1 MDYKARFYSPMLG
14 RFIQPDTITPGG
26 PQGLN
31 RFSYTLN
38 NPLRYTDPSGH
49 KACTIIDNGDC
60 DDTEEKIYKFFNY
73 VDDQI
78 LNGKKDGIK
87 GKYKNDVLGA
97 MIKVVKQAAY
107 IFGNDWDTFLDATT
121 YVFTGYY
128 GHGSEAMAK
137 AGFPGLF
144 TDGFD
149 GYFDGATG
157 FHPDFVDESNQ
168 VRHFWAAFATAANPD
183 GDTPLGEASAHFGNW
198 VHDYVEDQ
206 FYRKDATVID
216 YELSLTGIDIASQV
230 GPGKEIATPGAL
242 AAILLDRLRE
252 TGPGYIGPPL
262 IHSLWNSPYE

>member
-1 MDYKARFYSPMLG
+1 MLG

-121 YVFTGYY
+121 YAFTGYY
-128 GHGSEAMAK
+128 GHGSEAMWK
-137 AGFPGLF
+137 AHKSDF
-144 TDGFD
+144 T
-149 GYFDGATG
+149 GYFDGDSG
-157 FHPDFVDESNQ
+157 FHSNFVDDSNQ
-168 VRHFWAAFATAANPD
+168 VRHFWAAFATAANPN
-183 GDTPLGEASAHFGNW
+183 GDNPFGAMVATAGNGF
-198 VHDYVEDQ
+198 HEISQDTINGD
-206 FYRKDATVID
+206 DHATVID
-216 YELSLTGIDIASQV
+216 YKLSVTGIDIAKQV
-230 GPGKEIATPGAL
+230 GQSIKAPSDLVPVLGS
-242 AAILLDRLRE
+242 RLGSLG
-252 TGPGYIGPPL
+252 TGYIGPYVDPL
-262 IHSLWNSPYE
+262 NWFTPWD